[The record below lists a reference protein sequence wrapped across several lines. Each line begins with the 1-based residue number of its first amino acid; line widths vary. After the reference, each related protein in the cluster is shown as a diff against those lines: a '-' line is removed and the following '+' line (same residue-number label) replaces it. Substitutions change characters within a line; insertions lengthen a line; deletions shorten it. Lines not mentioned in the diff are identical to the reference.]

1 MINELIIFEYFT
13 SQEKLNREHKEIFCE
28 AVRLVNKYDDEFP
41 KKYFHDFLDY
51 IKISEN
57 EYWETID
64 QARPKNLWK
73 QDGNKWILKN
83 KVV

>member
-1 MINELIIFEYFT
+1 MLIKFGHGRATNDACRDIRDILL
-13 SQEKLNREHKEIFCE
+13 QEE

-41 KKYFHDFLDY
+41 KIFSRFLDY

-64 QARPKNLWK
+64 QARPSNLW
-73 QDGNKWILKN
+73 NKMAIN
-83 KVV
+83 GF